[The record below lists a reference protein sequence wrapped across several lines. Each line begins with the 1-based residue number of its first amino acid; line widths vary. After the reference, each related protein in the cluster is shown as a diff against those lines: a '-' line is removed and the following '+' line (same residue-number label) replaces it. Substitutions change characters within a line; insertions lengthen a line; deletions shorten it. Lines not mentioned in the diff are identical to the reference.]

1 MNSFLEA
8 SSEIS
13 SIFGGSFG
21 DDMRSGG
28 AAQAAGNQSGLDMYN
43 QHSSAAMSAPVPV
56 RSVAAARVLHA
67 LRALGQTHPS
77 CTTHTSSTR
86 ALALC

>member
-21 DDMRSGG
+21 DDMRSGD
-28 AAQAAGNQSGLDMYN
+28 AAQAAGNQAVLDMYN

-56 RSVAAARVLHA
+56 RSVAAVRVLRAARVGRIARPHVKYM
-67 LRALGQTHPS
+67 
-77 CTTHTSSTR
+77 SSTR

>member
-21 DDMRSGG
+21 DDMGSEHGSQVAR
-28 AAQAAGNQSGLDMYN
+28 NQSGMGLYS

-56 RSVAAARVLHA
+56 RSVAAV
-67 LRALGQTHPS
+67 
-77 CTTHTSSTR
+77 
-86 ALALC
+86 

>member
-21 DDMRSGG
+21 DMGSEHGS
-28 AAQAAGNQSGLDMYN
+28 QAARNQSGMGLYS

-56 RSVAAARVLHA
+56 RSVAAVNACA
-67 LRALGQTHPS
+67 S
-77 CTTHTSSTR
+77 
-86 ALALC
+86 

>member
-28 AAQAAGNQSGLDMYN
+28 AAQAAGLL
-43 QHSSAAMSAPVPV
+43 AV
-56 RSVAAARVLHA
+56 RCGASVVRKTKGRGGGDFCCNGANP
-67 LRALGQTHPS
+67 Q
-77 CTTHTSSTR
+77 
-86 ALALC
+86 